1 LCDKKEVSLVVWIGA
16 KDHFNRTWSYQGS
29 FDKQEWFYSK
39 SEIQNRFVIEVLGKG
54 LVTTTGEEWA
64 LHRQIVNPAFHQ
76 EKLKV

>member
-1 LCDKKEVSLVVWIGA
+1 VTGKRYLWWFGWEPRITLTEPGLIKEVLTNKNG
-16 KDHFNRTWSYQGS
+16 
-29 FDKQEWFYSK
+29 FYSK
-39 SEIQNRFVIEVLGKG
+39 SKIQNRFVIEVLGKG